1 MWLYVIYGVAD
12 LFGFYAWTYQILMF
26 FCFAFG
32 CIQFGKIRNFNVIDI
47 LVFTYISYILLNSI
61 AIDYPQHLRFWINAL
76 IFQICPFMCYFI
88 ARTTNYAT
96 DDILEKMI
104 IPMAI
109 VMVLGIYFFYAQ
121 PDWYTARKWEA
132 IYDRYG
138 EGINSNN
145 IIEKFRLSSIWQ
157 SSYYISFATIIFIN
171 YLIYE
176 ITQRDLE
183 KKRKI
188 IIYSLLGV
196 SIVTLIL
203 TQHRSCFAGVALT
216 YAYYVLTTKKVKLKM
231 FLLLLGAGIGVVFIY
246 IMYSSPEYTE
256 YVLSRLQDASSVAGI
271 EDRLEY
277 TGGNVDLN
285 TVFGQG
291 YGRYMLKAREYGGWS
306 IIDSEYQKHLAE
318 LGYVGFTI
326 FVLIILSSLFK
337 GLTHKGNELE
347 LCILLFF
354 VVAFVGASALS
365 INSEYSFVF
374 WYIVGR
380 ISRNKNMQLHTK

>member
-1 MWLYVIYGVAD
+1 M
-12 LFGFYAWTYQILMF
+12 
-26 FCFAFG
+26 
-32 CIQFGKIRNFNVIDI
+32 GKIRSLNVIDI
-47 LVFTYISYILLNSI
+47 LVFIYLSYILLNTI
-61 AIDYPQHLRFWINAL
+61 AIDYPQHLRFWINAF

-96 DDILEKMI
+96 EEVLERMTL
-104 IPMAI
+104 PMAI
-109 VMVLGIYFFYAQ
+109 VMVLGIYFYYAQ
-121 PDWYTARKWEA
+121 PDWYTTQKWDA

-138 EGINSNN
+138 EGINANN
-145 IIEKFRLSSIWQ
+145 IIEKFRLSSIWK

-176 ITQRDLE
+176 ITHKTLE
-183 KKRKI
+183 KKEKI
-188 IIYSLLGV
+188 IIFTLLGISV
-196 SIVTLIL
+196 VTLIL
-203 TQHRSCFAGVALT
+203 TQHRSCFAGAALT
-216 YAYYVLTTKKVKLKM
+216 YAYYVLTTKKAKLKM
-231 FLLLLGAGIGVVFIY
+231 YLLLLGAGIAIAFVY
-246 IMYSSPEYTE
+246 ILYSSPEYTE
-256 YVLSRLQDASSVAGI
+256 YVTSRFLDASSVAGI

-326 FVLIILSSLFK
+326 FALLIISALFK

-347 LCILLFF
+347 LCILFF
-354 VVAFVGASALS
+354 YVVAFVGASALS

-374 WYIVGR
+374 WFIVGR
-380 ISRNKNMQLHTK
+380 ISRNKNVELQSKSTKPKEAIAVVA